1 MNLDRRVHLD
11 HNATT
16 PMRPEA
22 REALLE
28 ALDAGLGN
36 ASSVHNSGRR
46 ARAAIDDA
54 RERISAALGVGE
66 DEIVFTSGGTES
78 NNLAIFGAVEAG
90 PANMTVVT
98 SVIEHAAV
106 LEPVEVLEARGR
118 TVTRVPCASDGR
130 LDLDALRASTIHTPG
145 YPALVSVMAANNELG
160 STTDLPLV
168 SDILGRTRG
177 ALTNASLLHTDA
189 VQLLG
194 KRSAYGLLEWVDLAT
209 FSAHKV
215 GGPVGVGILLKRMG
229 TSLAAQL
236 HGGAQEAQVRPGT
249 ENVASICAAARAI
262 ELAVQETED
271 FAERAK
277 ALVEELWKE
286 LSSAVPNVHLNG
298 PPLTDASR
306 LPNTLNVSMPDAGDA
321 RMLVTRLDLAG
332 LEVSAGSACASG
344 SLEPSHVLQAL
355 GHDLQRARSAVR
367 MSVGRTTSK
376 EEISAAVDRLR
387 ITLGKAS

>member
-1 MNLDRRVHLD
+1 MNRVHLD

-16 PMRPEA
+16 PMRPEV

-36 ASSVHNSGRR
+36 ASSVHGSGRR

-54 RERISAALGVGE
+54 RERISAALGVDE

-78 NNLAIFGAVEAG
+78 NNLAIFGTAEAG
-90 PANMTVVT
+90 PADMPVVT
-98 SVIEHAAV
+98 SSIEHAAV
-106 LEPVEVLEARGR
+106 LQPVGMLEQRGH
-118 TVTRVPCASDGR
+118 TVTRVPCGPDGR
-130 LDLDALRASTIHTPG
+130 VDPG
-145 YPALVSVMAANNELG
+145 AIQAATQGHRGSPALVSVMAANNELG
-160 STTDLPLV
+160 STIDLPLL
-168 SDILGRTRG
+168 SELLGRTRG
-177 ALTNASLLHTDA
+177 APGTKANTTVLHTDA

-194 KRSAYGLLEWVDLAT
+194 KRPAHGLLEWVDLAT
-209 FSAHKV
+209 LSAHKV
-215 GGPVGVGILLKRMG
+215 GGPVGVGLLLKRIG
-229 TSLAAQL
+229 TPLAAQL
-236 HGGAQEAQVRPGT
+236 HGGAQEAEIRPGT

-262 ELAVQETED
+262 ELAVQETEEY
-271 FAERAK
+271 ATRSR
-277 ALVEELWKE
+277 ALVEDLWKE
-286 LSSAVPNVHLNG
+286 LSSSVPNVHLNG
-298 PPLTDASR
+298 PPLSDPSR

-344 SLEPSHVLQAL
+344 SLEPSHVLTAL

-376 EEISAAVDRLR
+376 DEISTAVDRLR